1 MKAIGFT
8 QSLSITEKESFSEFE
23 IPTPHPAGQDL
34 LMRIIAIG
42 VNPVDYKV
50 RQNSAKETI
59 LSTPKVIG
67 WDAVGTVE
75 DIGPDVTLFKKGD
88 EVYYSGDL
96 NRSGCNA
103 EYQLIDERIV
113 GGRPLSLSYA
123 ESAAMP
129 LTTITAWEML
139 FERFRITEKDRGKS
153 ILIIGGAGGVGS
165 IATQLAKKVAGLVVI
180 CTASREE
187 TRKWCQQQGADYI
200 VDHSNLVDEVR
211 EAGFQYVDF
220 ILDCV
225 DVNQYWSAFVELIK
239 PQGRIGSIS
248 DPKEPVK
255 LSQLKSKS
263 VAFHWELMYTRSL
276 FQTEDMIEQHHI
288 LNIVAKLFDD
298 GTLKSTL
305 NNTLQGFNADN
316 LKEAH
321 RLLES
326 GKAIGKTVI
335 TY

>member
-1 MKAIGFT
+1 MKAIGFK
-8 QSLSITEKESFSEFE
+8 QSLAITEQDSFSTFE
-23 IPTPHPAGQDL
+23 IDMPQPAGKDL
-34 LMRIIAIG
+34 LVKIKAIS

-50 RQNSAKETI
+50 RQNSAKGTT
-59 LSTPKVIG
+59 LQAPKIIG

-75 DIGPDVTLFKKGD
+75 EIGTEVTLFKKGD

-103 EYQLIDERIV
+103 EYQLVDERIV
-113 GGRPLSLSYA
+113 GKKPVSLSYP

-139 FERFRITEKDRGKS
+139 FERFRVTDKDKGKS

-165 IATQLAKKVAGLVVI
+165 IATQIAKQVAGLVVI
-180 CTASREE
+180 CTASRTESRE
-187 TRKWCQQQGADYI
+187 WCEQQGADHI
-200 VDHSNLVDEVR
+200 VDHTDLINEVR
-211 EAGFQYVDF
+211 KAGFQYVDF
-220 ILDCV
+220 IMDCV
-225 DVNQYWSAFVELIK
+225 DVNLYWDAFVELIK

-248 DPKEPVK
+248 DPKAPVI
-255 LSQLKSKS
+255 LSQLKRKS
-263 VAFHWELMYTRSL
+263 VSFHWELMYTRSL

-288 LNIVAKLFDD
+288 LHTVADLFDD

-305 NNTLQGFNADN
+305 NNTLQGFTVDN

-335 TY
+335 VF